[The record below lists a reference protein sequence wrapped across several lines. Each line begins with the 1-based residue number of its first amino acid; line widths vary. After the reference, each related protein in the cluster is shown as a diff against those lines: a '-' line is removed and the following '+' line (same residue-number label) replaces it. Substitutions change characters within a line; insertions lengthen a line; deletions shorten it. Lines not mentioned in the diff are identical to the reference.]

1 MATFAAIHPAIRAAT
16 GFAGFPAITNHS
28 NKLRTLDGAC
38 RQRRRV
44 RVSRSTLARFSQN
57 QWPKK
62 FAKFLFL
69 SHFDPKKFAKFV
81 IMRAKKTTTRRVL
94 PQKQPPSLTKMMAR
108 KNAFGGKNNKKSQ
121 GVKKPRRWRPGT
133 KALQEIRRYQRS
145 TDLILPKSTFLRFV
159 RKIAHDQLG
168 KSYRFQTSAI
178 LALQE
183 GAEAYL
189 VEVLEDTQRCALHA
203 GREGIKNKDLSLA
216 MCLRGEQQG
225 LRYSQ
230 NKNTIRA

>member
-1 MATFAAIHPAIRAAT
+1 
-16 GFAGFPAITNHS
+16 
-28 NKLRTLDGAC
+28 
-38 RQRRRV
+38 
-44 RVSRSTLARFSQN
+44 
-57 QWPKK
+57 
-62 FAKFLFL
+62 
-69 SHFDPKKFAKFV
+69 
-81 IMRAKKTTTRRVL
+81 MRAKKTAHRVL
-94 PQKQPPSLTKMMAR
+94 PQKQPLTKMMAR
-108 KNAFGGKNNKKSQ
+108 KNAFGGKTNGKSG

-133 KALQEIRRYQRS
+133 KALQEIRRYQRT
-145 TDLILPKSTFLRFV
+145 TDLILPKSTFLRLIQE
-159 RKIAHDQLG
+159 IAQQQLG

-189 VEVLEDTQRCALHA
+189 VEVLGDTQLCALHA